1 MRRDGFMVL
10 HVAANQNHAEVV
22 KMLLELGADV
32 NAETR

>member
-10 HVAANQNHAEVV
+10 HVAVNKNHAEVA

-32 NAETR
+32 NAETQ